1 MFVRRIHIFATI
13 QLSRP
18 HELPR
23 YSSRRATT
31 GKNLANMR
39 VFQCFKGFF
48 RKLCLAIVLF
58 AALLSSGFSPLSA
71 QGKTA
76 GSTQG
81 KILIIASYN
90 PDTKRMSTFINE
102 FEKEATREKL
112 PYGIVIEDMGCR
124 EVSEGPFWH
133 EKLREILHRYDK
145 EHLKAIVLLGQ
156 EAWATFLS
164 MEDIPTDIPF
174 FGCFASQNGVLIPK
188 GDSLLNYK
196 WTPQTVD
203 MKALAEKRGLGGGA
217 LNYYDISKNI
227 DLILSLYPSLKNIAF
242 VSDNTYGGISLQA
255 YVREEM
261 KKYPELNLILVDGRN
276 GEERAIQQ
284 IGALTSN
291 SALLIGTWRV
301 GNEGQYMLY
310 GAINQLIANNPSL
323 PVFSLSGSGI
333 GSIAIGGYVPNYENE
348 AANIVRQITN
358 YYRGEKDAVH
368 FTEMGN
374 HYRFDRRKM
383 NEFDIDEYKLPKN
396 STIEDS
402 TEAKLKTYEN
412 VIMATIA
419 ALIIMSLFLS
429 ILIYFYRRNNR
440 LKTALE
446 HREEELIVAK
456 EKAEESDNLKSAF
469 LANMSH
475 EIRTP
480 LNAIV
485 GFSALLGDN
494 DLAPEDR
501 AEYNTIIEKNSNMLL
516 TLIND
521 ILDIS
526 KLETGKMK
534 FSYSQED
541 ISALCQQVIQTTGYI
556 RKEGVECIFQASVEP
571 YMLKTDA
578 QRLSQVLIN
587 LMTNAGKFTEHGA
600 ITVAYEILPDKNLVQ
615 FSVADSG
622 CGIPPQM
629 QDKVFDR
636 FEKLNE
642 FKQGTGLGL
651 SICKQIVL
659 KFGGNIWVDSSYTGG
674 ARFVFTHPIEPPE
687 QPVN

>member
-1 MFVRRIHIFATI
+1 MRI
-13 QLSRP
+13 
-18 HELPR
+18 
-23 YSSRRATT
+23 
-31 GKNLANMR
+31 
-39 VFQCFKGFF
+39 FQCFKGFF

-76 GSTQG
+76 GSAQG

-124 EVSEGPFWH
+124 EVSEGPLWH

-174 FGCFASQNGVLIPK
+174 FGCFASQNGVLIPR

-196 WTPQTVD
+196 WAPQTVD
-203 MKALAEKRGLGGGA
+203 MKALAEQRGLGGGA

-227 DLILSLYPSLKNIAF
+227 DLILSLYPSLKNVAF

-358 YYRGEKDAVH
+358 YYREEKDAVH

-402 TEAKLKTYEN
+402 TEAKLRTYEN

-600 ITVAYEILPDKNLVQ
+600 ITVAYEVLPDKNLVQ
-615 FSVADSG
+615 FSVTDTG

-659 KFGGNIWVDSSYTGG
+659 KFGGNIWVDPSYTGG
-674 ARFVFTHPIEPPE
+674 ARFVFTHPIEPPT
-687 QPVN
+687 QPAN

>member
-1 MFVRRIHIFATI
+1 M
-13 QLSRP
+13 
-18 HELPR
+18 
-23 YSSRRATT
+23 
-31 GKNLANMR
+31 
-39 VFQCFKGFF
+39 
-48 RKLCLAIVLF
+48 VLF
-58 AALLSSGFSPLSA
+58 ATLFFSAFSSLSA
-71 QGKTA
+71 QEKTS
-76 GSTQG
+76 GSVQD

-124 EVSEGPFWH
+124 EVSEGPLWH

-164 MEDIPTDIPF
+164 LENIPADIPF
-174 FGCFASQNGVLIPK
+174 FGCFASQNGVLIPQ

-196 WTPQTVD
+196 WAPQTVD
-203 MKALAEKRGLGGGA
+203 MKALAEQRGLGGGA

-276 GEERAIQQ
+276 GEERAVQQ
-284 IGALTSN
+284 IGALPSN

-348 AANIVRQITN
+348 AANIVRQITS
-358 YYRGEKDAVH
+358 YDQREKDAVH
-368 FTEMGN
+368 FTETGN

-402 TEAKLKTYEN
+402 TEAKLRTYEN
-412 VIMATIA
+412 VIIATIA

-440 LKTALE
+440 LKIALE

-456 EKAEESDNLKSAF
+456 EKAEESDHLKSAF

-556 RKEGVECIFQASVEP
+556 RKEGVDCIFQASVEP
-571 YMLKTDA
+571 YMLKTDS

-600 ITVAYEILPDKNLVQ
+600 ITVAYEILPDKKLVQ
-615 FSVADSG
+615 FSVTDTG

-674 ARFVFTHPIEPPE
+674 ARFVFTHPIEPPT
-687 QPVN
+687 QPAN

>member
-1 MFVRRIHIFATI
+1 MRI
-13 QLSRP
+13 
-18 HELPR
+18 
-23 YSSRRATT
+23 
-31 GKNLANMR
+31 
-39 VFQCFKGFF
+39 FQCFKGFF

-58 AALLSSGFSPLSA
+58 AALLSSGFLPLSA

-76 GSTQG
+76 GSAQG

-124 EVSEGPFWH
+124 EVSEGPLWH

-174 FGCFASQNGVLIPK
+174 FGCFASQNGVLIPR

-196 WTPQTVD
+196 WAPQTVD
-203 MKALAEKRGLGGGA
+203 MKALAEQRGLGGGA

-227 DLILSLYPSLKNIAF
+227 DLILSLYPSLKNVAF

-358 YYRGEKDAVH
+358 YYREEKDAVH

-402 TEAKLKTYEN
+402 TEAKLRTYEN

-600 ITVAYEILPDKNLVQ
+600 ITVAYEVLPDKNLVQ

-659 KFGGNIWVDSSYTGG
+659 KFGGNIWVDPSYTGG
-674 ARFVFTHPIEPPE
+674 ARFVFTHPIEPPT
-687 QPVN
+687 QPAN

>member
-1 MFVRRIHIFATI
+1 MRI
-13 QLSRP
+13 
-18 HELPR
+18 
-23 YSSRRATT
+23 
-31 GKNLANMR
+31 
-39 VFQCFKGFF
+39 FQCFKGFF

-76 GSTQG
+76 GSAQG

-124 EVSEGPFWH
+124 EVSEGPLWH

-174 FGCFASQNGVLIPK
+174 FGCFASQNGVLIPR

-196 WTPQTVD
+196 WAPQTVD
-203 MKALAEKRGLGGGA
+203 MKALAEQRGLGGGA

-227 DLILSLYPSLKNIAF
+227 DLILSLYPSLKNVAF

-358 YYRGEKDAVH
+358 YYREEKDAVH

-402 TEAKLKTYEN
+402 TEAKLRTYEN

-600 ITVAYEILPDKNLVQ
+600 ITVAYEVLPDKNLVQ

-659 KFGGNIWVDSSYTGG
+659 KFGGNIWVDPSYTGG
-674 ARFVFTHPIEPPE
+674 ARFVFTHPIEPPT
-687 QPVN
+687 QPAN

>member
-1 MFVRRIHIFATI
+1 
-13 QLSRP
+13 
-18 HELPR
+18 
-23 YSSRRATT
+23 
-31 GKNLANMR
+31 
-39 VFQCFKGFF
+39 
-48 RKLCLAIVLF
+48 
-58 AALLSSGFSPLSA
+58 
-71 QGKTA
+71 
-76 GSTQG
+76 
-81 KILIIASYN
+81 
-90 PDTKRMSTFINE
+90 
-102 FEKEATREKL
+102 
-112 PYGIVIEDMGCR
+112 
-124 EVSEGPFWH
+124 
-133 EKLREILHRYDK
+133 
-145 EHLKAIVLLGQ
+145 
-156 EAWATFLS
+156 
-164 MEDIPTDIPF
+164 
-174 FGCFASQNGVLIPK
+174 
-188 GDSLLNYK
+188 
-196 WTPQTVD
+196 
-203 MKALAEKRGLGGGA
+203 
-217 LNYYDISKNI
+217 
-227 DLILSLYPSLKNIAF
+227 
-242 VSDNTYGGISLQA
+242 
-255 YVREEM
+255 
-261 KKYPELNLILVDGRN
+261 
-276 GEERAIQQ
+276 
-284 IGALTSN
+284 
-291 SALLIGTWRV
+291 
-301 GNEGQYMLY
+301 MLY

-456 EKAEESDNLKSAF
+456 ERAEESDNLKSAF

>member
-1 MFVRRIHIFATI
+1 MCI
-13 QLSRP
+13 
-18 HELPR
+18 
-23 YSSRRATT
+23 
-31 GKNLANMR
+31 
-39 VFQCFKGFF
+39 FQCFKGFF
-48 RKLCLAIVLF
+48 RKLCLTIVLF
-58 AALLSSGFSPLSA
+58 ATLFFSAFAPLYA
-71 QGKTA
+71 QGKTT
-76 GSTQG
+76 GSAQG

-124 EVSEGPFWH
+124 EVSEGPLWH

-164 MEDIPTDIPF
+164 LEDIPADTPF

-203 MKALAEKRGLGGGA
+203 MKALAEQRGLGGGA

-348 AANIVRQITN
+348 ASNIVRQITS
-358 YYRGEKDAVH
+358 YDQGEKDAVH

-494 DLAPEDR
+494 DLAPEER

-571 YMLKTDA
+571 YMLKTDS

-600 ITVAYEILPDKNLVQ
+600 ITVAYEVLPDKNLVQ
-615 FSVADSG
+615 FSVTDTG

-659 KFGGNIWVDSSYTGG
+659 KFGGNIWVDSSYSGG

>member
-1 MFVRRIHIFATI
+1 MFIEFISLRLFVWYPHEFLRYSFRRAATGNKIGDMFV
-13 QLSRP
+13 
-18 HELPR
+18 
-23 YSSRRATT
+23 
-31 GKNLANMR
+31 
-39 VFQCFKGFF
+39 FQFFKHFSC
-48 RKLCLAIVLF
+48 KLCMIIATS
-58 AALLSSGFSPLSA
+58 AALLSPAFAPLSA
-71 QGKTA
+71 QEKPS
-76 GSTQG
+76 GSSQD

-90 PDTKRMSTFINE
+90 PDTKRMSSFINE

-124 EVSEGPFWH
+124 DISEGPLWH
-133 EKLREILHRYDK
+133 DKLRDILQRYNK
-145 EHLKAIVLLGQ
+145 ERMKAIVLLGQ

-164 MEDIPTDIPF
+164 LEDIPDGVPF
-174 FGCFASQNGVLIPK
+174 FGCFASQNGVLIPS
-188 GDSLLNYK
+188 GDTLLDHRWN
-196 WTPQTVD
+196 PRSVD
-203 MKALAEKRGLGGGA
+203 MRALAEERGHGGGT
-217 LNYYDISKNI
+217 LNHYDIPKNI

-255 YVREEM
+255 YVKEEM
-261 KKYPELNLILVDGRN
+261 EKYPDINLILIDGRQ
-276 GEERAIQQ
+276 GEEQAIRQ
-284 IGALTSN
+284 IGDLPSN

-301 GNEGQYMLY
+301 GEEGQYMLY
-310 GAINQLIANNPSL
+310 GAINQLIASNPSL

-333 GSIAIGGYVPNYENE
+333 GSIAIGGYVPSYDNG
-348 AANIVRQITN
+348 AADIVRQIADH
-358 YYRGEKDAVH
+358 YQGKDDEVH
-368 FTEMGN
+368 FAEMGSQ
-374 HYRFDRRKM
+374 YRFDRRKM
-383 NEFDIDEYKLPKN
+383 NEFGIDEYKLPKN
-396 STIEDS
+396 SIIEDS
-402 TEAKLKTYEN
+402 TEAKLRTYEN
-412 VIMATIA
+412 VIIATIA
-419 ALIIMSLFLS
+419 ALIVLLLFLS
-429 ILIYFYRRNNR
+429 ILIYFYRRSNR

-446 HREEELIVAK
+446 HREQELIIAK

-494 DLAPEDR
+494 ELAPEER
-501 AEYNTIIEKNSNMLL
+501 AEYISIIDKNSNMLL

-541 ISALCQQVIQTTGYI
+541 IAALCQQVIQTTGYI
-556 RKEGVECIFQASVEP
+556 RKEGVECIFKASDEP

-587 LMTNAGKFTEHGA
+587 LMTNAGKFTEHGS
-600 ITVAYEILPDKNLVQ
+600 ITVAYEVLPEKNLVR
-615 FSVADSG
+615 FSVTDTG
-622 CGIPPQM
+622 CGIPPHL

-651 SICKQIVL
+651 AICKQIVS
-659 KFGGNIWVDSSYTGG
+659 KFGGDIGVDPSYTGG
-674 ARFVFTHPIEPPE
+674 ARFFFTHPIEPPTGD
-687 QPVN
+687 

>member
-13 QLSRP
+13 QLSHP
-18 HELPR
+18 HEFLR
-23 YSSRRATT
+23 YSFRRATT
-31 GKNLANMR
+31 GKNLANMCI
-39 VFQCFKGFF
+39 FQCFKGLF
-48 RKLCLAIVLF
+48 RKLCLIIVLF
-58 AALLSSGFSPLSA
+58 ATLLFSALPPLSA
-71 QGKTA
+71 QEKTSGPA
-76 GSTQG
+76 QG

-124 EVSEGPFWH
+124 EVSEGPLWH

-164 MEDIPTDIPF
+164 LEDIPADTPF

-203 MKALAEKRGLGGGA
+203 MKALAEQRGLGGGA

-348 AANIVRQITN
+348 AANIVRQITS
-358 YYRGEKDAVH
+358 YDQGEKDAVH
-368 FTEMGN
+368 FTETGN

-494 DLAPEDR
+494 DLAPEER

-556 RKEGVECIFQASVEP
+556 RKEGVECIFQASDDP
-571 YMLKTDA
+571 YMLKTDS

-600 ITVAYEILPDKNLVQ
+600 ITVAYEVLPDKNLVQ
-615 FSVADSG
+615 FSVTDTG

-659 KFGGNIWVDSSYTGG
+659 KFGGNIWVDSSYSGG

>member
-1 MFVRRIHIFATI
+1 MRI
-13 QLSRP
+13 
-18 HELPR
+18 
-23 YSSRRATT
+23 
-31 GKNLANMR
+31 
-39 VFQCFKGFF
+39 FQCFKGFF

-58 AALLSSGFSPLSA
+58 AALLSSGFLPLSA

-76 GSTQG
+76 GSAQG

-124 EVSEGPFWH
+124 EVSEGPLWH

-174 FGCFASQNGVLIPK
+174 FGCFASQNGVLIPR

-196 WTPQTVD
+196 WAPQTVD
-203 MKALAEKRGLGGGA
+203 MKALAEQRGLGGGA

-227 DLILSLYPSLKNIAF
+227 DLILSLYPSLKNVAF

-358 YYRGEKDAVH
+358 YYREEKDAVH

-402 TEAKLKTYEN
+402 TEAKLRTYEN

-600 ITVAYEILPDKNLVQ
+600 ITVAYEVLPDKNLVQ
-615 FSVADSG
+615 FSVTDTG

-659 KFGGNIWVDSSYTGG
+659 KFGGNIWVDPSYTGG
-674 ARFVFTHPIEPPE
+674 ARFVFTHPIEPPT